1 MKRHL
6 AFLKAYRQVL
16 RLKLNANEDLWVNGV
31 KKPEDRGGCKHLF
44 GKIDSNTI
52 EAALLRGK
60 LSENNKAITIP
71 GGGRSVNPGRKIW
84 VSYFQCLKE
93 TSPEVLLTAFEQS
106 LTWIDFEQM
115 SESKLKKLLVFLW
128 EGFSGGT
135 RLSLWMQL
143 MGQKAF
149 RAKAHSILEASSE
162 LDREMLQHMKTY
174 DALWKKEPTLSWSD
188 PETRAVLDNWLS
200 IEKINRGTLP
210 KVTRLRLWRILLNSA
225 SSLMLNHQWLGA
237 NAKGLADNKFTDG
250 LWALSRRA
258 LLWSHYDRAALILSQ
273 IPSEDRTSQE
283 AQYLLRMLKKP
294 RIGPYALMNEVVE
307 DSYRGEAFWLTRGL
321 KTFLQVTGMTEGK
334 KILAERKTLT
344 HVDGLSQLIDGGGF
358 EQGAFCITSLVQGQ
372 PLPRFLKRAPPKQRA
387 RSLFLG

>member
-1 MKRHL
+1 MVQREQQKSGKRRTRHRSRKKTSSKVPTAAVFLGDVFKRPMHESLSEQEQKVVKRHL

-60 LSENNKAITIP
+60 LSENNKQRLQFLEGAAALIQD
-71 GGGRSVNPGRKIW
+71 VKIW

-174 DALWKKEPTLSWSD
+174 DALWKKGAD
-188 PETRAVLDNWLS
+188 
-200 IEKINRGTLP
+200 I
-210 KVTRLRLWRILLNSA
+210 ILVGSRDK
-225 SSLMLNHQWLGA
+225 SSL
-237 NAKGLADNKFTDG
+237 
-250 LWALSRRA
+250 R
-258 LLWSHYDRAALILSQ
+258 
-273 IPSEDRTSQE
+273 
-283 AQYLLRMLKKP
+283 
-294 RIGPYALMNEVVE
+294 
-307 DSYRGEAFWLTRGL
+307 
-321 KTFLQVTGMTEGK
+321 
-334 KILAERKTLT
+334 
-344 HVDGLSQLIDGGGF
+344 
-358 EQGAFCITSLVQGQ
+358 
-372 PLPRFLKRAPPKQRA
+372 
-387 RSLFLG
+387 